1 MIGTHKWLPAASN
14 ELDRI
19 DRNVALHGMLWI
31 IVASV
36 AALASLLLPGC
47 SSRSNAHAV
56 DEPRARDALKTA
68 LDEWKKGESLK
79 SLESASTPM
88 VVQDFDW
95 ASGTKLLDYQLI
107 DQGKAEDANLRVR
120 VKLTMS
126 GGQPPAKDPGKT
138 AEKTVWYL
146 VTTSPKITVFRDM
159 LRR

>member
-1 MIGTHKWLPAASN
+1 
-14 ELDRI
+14 
-19 DRNVALHGMLWI
+19 
-31 IVASV
+31 
-36 AALASLLLPGC
+36 
-47 SSRSNAHAV
+47 
-56 DEPRARDALKTA
+56 
-68 LDEWKKGESLK
+68 
-79 SLESASTPM
+79 M

-126 GGQPPAKDPGKT
+126 GGQPAAKDPGKT